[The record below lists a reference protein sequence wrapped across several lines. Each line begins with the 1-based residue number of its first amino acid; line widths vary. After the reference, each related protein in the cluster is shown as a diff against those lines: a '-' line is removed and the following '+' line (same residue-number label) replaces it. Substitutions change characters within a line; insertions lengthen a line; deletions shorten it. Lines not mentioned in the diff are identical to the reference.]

1 MFKLVVINNEIGE
14 LIEPDCVQLLD
25 SNQRVYFQD
34 PDDIKEVV
42 SYNEITGEF
51 EYVEDVEIYSFSSLD
66 NGDFSMID
74 IEETDDGIYLI
85 QDEDE
90 VFLSQ
95 AAIDRFV
102 DMMGEE

>member
-1 MFKLVVINNEIGE
+1 MNKLVVIDGQIGE
-14 LIEPDCVQLLD
+14 LVEPDCVRLLD

-34 PDDIKEVV
+34 TDDLKEVV

-51 EYVEDVEIYSFSSLD
+51 EYVEEIETYSFSTLD
-66 NGDFSMID
+66 NGEFSMID
-74 IEETDDGIYLI
+74 VEETDDGYYLI
-85 QDEDE
+85 QNEDE
-90 VFLSQ
+90 IFLSQ